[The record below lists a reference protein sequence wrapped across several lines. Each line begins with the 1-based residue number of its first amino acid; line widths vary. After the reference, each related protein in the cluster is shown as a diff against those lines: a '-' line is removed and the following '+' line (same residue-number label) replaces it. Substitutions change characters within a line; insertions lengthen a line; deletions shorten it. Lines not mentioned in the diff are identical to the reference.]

1 MSILNYFA
9 FTGSIYS
16 QIVQLPP
23 RVLIGKYYSS
33 CMFNAL
39 NEFKLGKTTIAAA
52 EAFFLEKIKVRPR
65 SYQSYPLRRPV
76 HTTCVPKVIHSLLG
90 ESYLL

>member
-52 EAFFLEKIKVRPR
+52 EAFYFEKIKVRPM
-65 SYQSYPLRRPV
+65 SYQSCPLRGPV
-76 HTTCVPKVIHSLLG
+76 HTTCVPKMIHN
-90 ESYLL
+90 YIVC